1 MSFEK
6 IIFLLFSLF
15 IFSIII
21 YYLFFDNNNKSNKNP
36 ENLNIKREN
45 PENLNIKKENP
56 EKENLNKNSENPE
69 KIKIDSESNISIL
82 IHYDDDEKKKGV
94 LESTNFDYNSEN
106 IALVNAANQKGIG
119 GGGVDAAF
127 NMKGSP
133 VQLQEYRKK
142 IMKTIPNNEI
152 QIGETVLLE
161 SNAECNFENTFG
173 SKYIFL
179 TVGPNFH
186 NYKDKPDE
194 AYELLKNA
202 YINTIKK
209 AIETDNIKLLKFS
222 LLSSSIFAAGKSD
235 EILQKS
241 LEYILKFID
250 NEKLKK
256 GKLEVI
262 MLCCFNDS
270 EFQTLSDHSK
280 KNFNVI

>member
-21 YYLFFDNNNKSNKNP
+21 YYLFFDNNNKSNKNT
-36 ENLNIKREN
+36 ENSKIKEN
-45 PENLNIKKENP
+45 QEKENLNIKKEN
-56 EKENLNKNSENPE
+56 SE
-69 KIKIDSESNISIL
+69 KIKIDSKSNISIL
-82 IHYDDDEKKKGV
+82 IHYDENKKGV
-94 LESTNFDYNSEN
+94 LESTTFDYNSEN
-106 IALVNAANQKGIG
+106 IALVNAANQNGIG

-127 NMKGSP
+127 NSKGST
-133 VQLQEYRKK
+133 VQLEEYRKK
-142 IMKTIPNNEI
+142 IMRNQPNNEI

-161 SNAECNFENTFG
+161 SNTECNFENTFG

-186 NYKDKPDE
+186 NYKNKSDE

-270 EFQTLSDHSK
+270 EFKTLSDHSK
-280 KNFNVI
+280 KNF